1 MDKDYININETI
13 VSGEIN
19 SICESDI
26 GNEYIK
32 FGMSLKKYSK
42 SNEKIYISLNVKNDL
57 YNIYKDLFYKGS
69 IIYIKGYNNSY
80 IDKNKNIKSFIT
92 VTAIS
97 NNYEEI
103 MNGRSKPYIRYDPD
117 GVMVWNGKR
126 CESELLTDEEVE
138 ELEKRLRKE
147 EWNNVEFV

>member
-92 VTAIS
+92 VTAMS
-97 NNYEEI
+97 NN
-103 MNGRSKPYIRYDPD
+103 
-117 GVMVWNGKR
+117 
-126 CESELLTDEEVE
+126 CE
-138 ELEKRLRKE
+138 
-147 EWNNVEFV
+147 

>member
-1 MDKDYININETI
+1 MCLYIYPNT
-13 VSGEIN
+13 
-19 SICESDI
+19 
-26 GNEYIK
+26 
-32 FGMSLKKYSK
+32 
-42 SNEKIYISLNVKNDL
+42 
-57 YNIYKDLFYKGS
+57 S

-138 ELEKRLRKE
+138 ELERRLRKE
-147 EWNNVEFV
+147 E